1 MLGCLFSSR
10 WLVVLWATMLLCA
23 QGAFAATH
31 TQTVALKVQGM
42 V

>member
-1 MLGCLFSSR
+1 MAGFVSSSR
-10 WLVVLWATMLLCA
+10 WLVVLWAVMLFG
-23 QGAFAATH
+23 GAGVVAATH